1 MRRIARREALALAAG
16 LGTATVVAACTRR
29 GHASVTA
36 PAGTSPSGSSG
47 RAAATPDTPA
57 PRTSVP
63 GPSPAGPDWAGLAGQ
78 LRGRL
83 LRKTTSGY
91 ATAARLY
98 NPRFDATA
106 RPSAIVAAAT
116 ASDVAVAVRF
126 AANAR
131 VPFAVRSGGHSYPG
145 WSTSPGL
152 VIDVSSLTG
161 ISVDSAH
168 RTARIGAGARLVQV
182 YAGLAAKGVGIAGGS
197 CPSVGIAG
205 LTLGGGI
212 GVLGRAWGLACDA
225 VRSVDI
231 VTADGAARTVDAR
244 HDADLFWALRGGG
257 GGSFGAVTA
266 FTVDVRPV
274 PTVSTFYLQWP
285 FTVAADVVE
294 AWQGWAHTADS
305 RLFSTCKLLADPR
318 TGTRRALVAGTWIGP
333 SSDLSARLAP
343 LRAKLPKPSS
353 TSIHAHTYAD
363 AMLLEAGCSGQSATS
378 CLAGALAPAKRQPF
392 AATSSIVAGPLPSA
406 AIAMAVTNAND
417 AMNVAGIYEGG
428 VSFDSLGGAIGAVG
442 GGASAFGHRD
452 AVATAQYTATWTDT
466 GASPARFDAYVRG
479 FRSALAPWLG
489 SAAYVNYADASITN
503 FGPAYWGSNY
513 PRLQSVKR
521 TYDPHNLFTFPQSV
535 RLPGA

>member
-1 MRRIARREALALAAG
+1 MRRIARREALALVAG

-29 GHASVTA
+29 GQASA
-36 PAGTSPSGSSG
+36 AASASPNSVSSGS
-47 RAAATPDTPA
+47 ATPTMSPPA
-57 PRTSVP
+57 PVPSLP
-63 GPSPAGPDWAGLAGQ
+63 GPSPTGPDWDSLAGQ

-106 RPSAIVAAAT
+106 RPTAIVAAAT

-126 AANAR
+126 AADAR

-152 VIDVSSLTG
+152 VIDVSSLAGVT
-161 ISVDSAH
+161 VDSAH
-168 RTARIGAGARLVQV
+168 RTARIGAGARLVNV
-182 YAGLAAKGVGIAGGS
+182 YAALAAKGVGIAGGS

-205 LTLGGGI
+205 LALGGGV
-212 GVLGRAWGLACDA
+212 GVLGRAWGLTCDA

-231 VTADGAARTVDAR
+231 VTADGAARTVDAT

-266 FTVDVRPV
+266 FTVNVRPV

-318 TGTRRALVAGTWIGP
+318 TDTRRALVAGTWIGP

-392 AATSSIVAGPLPSA
+392 AATSSIVAGTLPSS
-406 AIAMAVTNAND
+406 AIAVAVIHATE

-428 VSFDSLGGAIGAVG
+428 VSFDSLGGAIGSVG
-442 GGASAFGHRD
+442 VGATAFGHR
-452 AVATAQYTATWTDT
+452 AAIATAQYTATWTDT

-489 SAAYVNYADASITN
+489 SAAYVNYADASIVD

-521 TYDPHNLFTFPQSV
+521 AYDPHNLFTFPQSV

>member
-1 MRRIARREALALAAG
+1 
-16 LGTATVVAACTRR
+16 
-29 GHASVTA
+29 
-36 PAGTSPSGSSG
+36 
-47 RAAATPDTPA
+47 
-57 PRTSVP
+57 
-63 GPSPAGPDWAGLAGQ
+63 

-83 LRKTTSGY
+83 LRKTDSGY

-106 RPSAIVAAAT
+106 HPTAIVAAAV

-126 AANAR
+126 AADAR
-131 VPFAVRSGGHSYPG
+131 IPFAVRSGGHSYTG
-145 WSTSPGL
+145 SSASHGL
-152 VIDVSSLTG
+152 VIDVSSLAAVSIDT
-161 ISVDSAH
+161 AH
-168 RTARIGAGARLVQV
+168 HTARIGAGARLVNV
-182 YAGLAAKGVGIAGGS
+182 YTALAAKGVGLAGGS

-205 LTLGGGI
+205 LAMGGGV
-212 GVLGRAWGLACDA
+212 GVLGRAWGLTCDA

-231 VTADGAARTVDAR
+231 VTADGTARTVDAT

-266 FTVDVRPV
+266 FTVDVHPV

-294 AWQGWAHTADS
+294 AWQGWAYTADS

-318 TGTRRALVAGTWIGP
+318 TGSRRALVAGTWIGP
-333 SSDLSARLAP
+333 AADLTARLAP
-343 LRAKLPKPSS
+343 LRAKLPRPSS

-392 AATSSIVAGPLPSA
+392 AATSSIVSGPLPSA
-406 AIAMAVTNAND
+406 AIDTAVTHATE
-417 AMNVAGIYEGG
+417 AMNIAGIYEGG
-428 VSFDSLGGAIGAVG
+428 VSFDSLGGAIGSVG
-442 GGASAFGHRD
+442 GGATAFGHRS
-452 AVATAQYTATWTDT
+452 AAATAQYTATWTDT

-489 SAAYVNYADASITN
+489 SAAYVNYADSSITD

-513 PRLQSVKR
+513 PRLRAVKR
-521 TYDPHNLFTFPQSV
+521 AYDPHDLFTFRQSV
-535 RLPGA
+535 RLPRA

>member
-1 MRRIARREALALAAG
+1 MRRIARREALALVAG
-16 LGTATVVAACTRR
+16 LGTATLVAACTRR
-29 GHASVTA
+29 GHASA
-36 PAGTSPSGSSG
+36 ASSASPTPGSSG
-47 RAAATPDTPA
+47 SAASTMSPPA
-57 PRTSVP
+57 PGPSLP
-63 GPSPAGPDWAGLAGQ
+63 GPSPDWDRLAGQ

-83 LRKTTSGY
+83 LRKTDSGY
-91 ATAARLY
+91 VTAARLY

-106 RPSAIVAAAT
+106 HPTAIVVAAA

-126 AANAR
+126 AADAR

-145 WSTSPGL
+145 WSTSHGL
-152 VIDVSSLTG
+152 VIDVSSLAGVT
-161 ISVDSAH
+161 VDTSH
-168 RTARIGAGARLVQV
+168 HTARIAAGARLVNV
-182 YAGLAAKGVGIAGGS
+182 YAALAARGVGIAGGS

-205 LTLGGGI
+205 LAMGGGV
-212 GVLGRAWGLACDA
+212 GVLGRAWGLTCDA

-231 VTADGAARTVDAR
+231 VTADGAARTVDAT

-266 FTVDVRPV
+266 FTVDVHPV

-285 FTVAADVVE
+285 FTVAADVVD
-294 AWQGWAHTADS
+294 AWQGWAYAADS

-318 TGTRRALVAGTWIGP
+318 TSSRRALVAGTWIGP
-333 SSDLSARLAP
+333 AADLSARLAP

-363 AMLLEAGCSGQSATS
+363 AMLLEAGCSGQNATS
-378 CLAGALAPAKRQPF
+378 CLAGALAPVKRQPF
-392 AATSSIVAGPLPSA
+392 AATSSIVAGRLPSA
-406 AIAMAVTNAND
+406 AIAMAVTHATE

-428 VSFDSLGGAIGAVG
+428 VSFDSLGGAIGSVG
-442 GGASAFGHRD
+442 GGATAFGHRS
-452 AVATAQYTATWTDT
+452 AAATAQYTATWTDT

-489 SAAYVNYADASITN
+489 SAAYVNYADASIVN

-521 TYDPHNLFTFPQSV
+521 AYDPHNLFTSPQSV
-535 RLPGA
+535 RLPSA

>member
-29 GHASVTA
+29 GHASVTSSS
-36 PAGTSPSGSSG
+36 GITPSASSG
-47 RAAATPDTPA
+47 RPTPTPSA
-57 PRTSVP
+57 SLP
-63 GPSPAGPDWAGLAGQ
+63 GPSPAGPDWSGLAGQ

-83 LRKTTSGY
+83 LRQTSSGY
-91 ATAARLY
+91 ATTARLY
-98 NPRFDATA
+98 NPRFDTTA
-106 RPSAIVAAAT
+106 RPTAIVAAAT

-126 AANAR
+126 AADAR

-152 VIDVSSLTG
+152 VIDVSSLAGVT
-161 ISVDSAH
+161 VDTPRH
-168 RTARIGAGARLVQV
+168 TARIGAGARLVNV
-182 YAGLAAKGVGIAGGS
+182 YAALAAKGVGIAGGS

-205 LTLGGGI
+205 LTLGGGV
-212 GVLGRAWGLACDA
+212 GVLGRAWGLTCDA
-225 VRSVDI
+225 VQSVDI
-231 VTADGAARTVDAR
+231 VTADGAARTVDPT

-257 GGSFGAVTA
+257 GGSFGAVTG
-266 FTVDVRPV
+266 FTVDVHPV

-285 FTVAADVVE
+285 FAIAAEVVK
-294 AWQGWAHTADS
+294 AWQDWAYTVDS

-318 TGTRRALVAGTWIGP
+318 TDTRRALVAGTWIGP

-363 AMLLEAGCSGQSATS
+363 AMLLEAGCSGRSATS
-378 CLAGALAPAKRQPF
+378 CLAGSLAPVKRQPF
-392 AATSSIVAGPLPSA
+392 AATSSIVTGPLPST
-406 AIAMAVTNAND
+406 AIAMAVTHATE

-428 VSFDSLGGAIGAVG
+428 VSFDSLGGAVGAVG
-442 GGASAFGHRD
+442 GGATAFGHRA

-489 SAAYVNYADASITN
+489 SAAYVNYADASIAN

-513 PRLQSVKR
+513 PRLQTVKR
-521 TYDPHNLFTFPQSV
+521 AYDPHNLFTFPQSV